1 MSLTNCAREKFLA
14 TTKPFDLADAS
25 ELKKLLETSH
35 VRRLDTQEHLYS
47 RGISA
52 GHLNIVVSGMVR
64 IGVLSQDGAEVVFHF
79 VGPGRLVG
87 ALDAIMQ
94 GESTANAVAIEP
106 SVVLSINAEAVRR
119 FASTNAA
126 AAMSLLS
133 IIGGFAAEIQR
144 QFEDTAFLDLR
155 TRAARR
161 LMDFV
166 IPGASA
172 SVIRISQQDLASSIC
187 ATRERLNRILS
198 EWRSQGIVECLRGR
212 IIVQNIEALR
222 AIADPTAARRT
233 P

>member
-1 MSLTNCAREKFLA
+1 MSLTNSTREKFLA
-14 TTKPFDLADAS
+14 TTKPFDLADQS
-25 ELKKLLETSH
+25 ELKKLIETSH
-35 VRRLDTQEHLYS
+35 IRRLESQEQLYS
-47 RGISA
+47 RGVSA
-52 GHLNIVVSGMVR
+52 AHLNIVVSGMVR
-64 IGVLSQDGAEVVFHF
+64 IGVLSRDGAEVVLHF

-87 ALDAIMQ
+87 ALDAILY

-106 SVVLSINAEAVRR
+106 SIVLSINANSVRR

-133 IIGGFAAEIQR
+133 IVGGFTAEIQR

-166 IPGASA
+166 LPGASA
-172 SVIRISQQDLASSIC
+172 NVIRISQQDLASSLC

-212 IIVQNIEALR
+212 IIVQNTEALR
-222 AIADPTAARRT
+222 AIADKITARRT